1 MNAQSNVGTPQDM
14 TSGQWMDLEK
24 QYYMFTVR
32 RQPVVL
38 ARGQGTKVWDVDGK
52 EYLDFVAGWAVD
64 NLGHCHP
71 AITEAIT
78 RQAGT
83 LLQTSNQF
91 YTTPQLQLA
100 QLLVENSALDKV
112 FFSNSGAEAL
122 EGVVKLARRYGRTQ
136 RDGAYEVITAYN
148 SFHGRT
154 MSMVAATGQ
163 PHYQESFQPL
173 TPGFVHVDYNNVEA
187 IMEATTDR
195 TAAVLL
201 EPVQGE
207 GGVIIP
213 SEDYLARVREWCDSQ
228 GILLL
233 LDEVQTGFGRLG
245 TLFGYQGFGIEPD
258 GMALAKGLG
267 GGVPI
272 GAFMSKDSCMALVP
286 GDHGSTFG
294 GNPLTCA
301 AAYAS
306 SRYIIENDVSGNAQ
320 AMGDYLRDALERLR
334 SRFDFIAD
342 VRGKGL
348 LMAMEFADDPSGK
361 VVAQCNEEGLLLNA
375 VKPTTIRGLPPLNS
389 TPEEVDSAME
399 RLESALKVVSS

>member
-320 AMGDYLRDALERLR
+320 AMRDYLRDALERLR

-348 LMAMEFADDPSGK
+348 LMAMEFADDTSGK

-375 VKPTTIRGLPPLNS
+375 VKPNTIRFMPPLNI